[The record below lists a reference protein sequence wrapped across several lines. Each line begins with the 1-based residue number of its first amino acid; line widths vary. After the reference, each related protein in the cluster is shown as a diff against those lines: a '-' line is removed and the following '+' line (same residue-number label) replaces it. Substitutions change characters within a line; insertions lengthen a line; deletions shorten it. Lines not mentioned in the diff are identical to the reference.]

1 MKDVRIVFMG
11 TPEIA
16 VATLRQI
23 VEEQYSIAAVIT
35 TPDKPS
41 GRGLKLHESAVKQFA
56 VEHKLNVLQPDNL
69 SDESFISTIKDISPD
84 LIIVVAFR
92 KIPDVLLEIPKIGSF
107 NLHASLLPQYRGAAP
122 INWAI
127 INGETQTGLTS
138 FLLNNRIDEGKILLQ
153 ETIEI
158 KPSYNASDLYDIM
171 KVKGALLVS
180 DTIKMLVGG
189 NYKTID
195 QEILSDKQI
204 ILKKAPK
211 IFKDHCRISWNDDI
225 ISIQNRI
232 RGLSYIPGAYTELIS
247 PNNER
252 HTLKILRSE
261 YTLTLHKNSAG
272 SIETDNNKYLRI
284 FSDNGFIDLKEV
296 QLSGKKIMNVDMLL
310 RGFKLNNHW
319 LAS

>member
-16 VATLRQI
+16 VETLRQI
-23 VEEQYSIAAVIT
+23 VEEQYSIAAVVT

-56 VEHKLNVLQPDNL
+56 VEQKLNVLQPDDL
-69 SDESFISTIKDISPD
+69 SDNNFIGTIKDISPD

-138 FLLNNRIDEGKILLQ
+138 FLLNNKIDEGKILLQ

-171 KVKGALLVS
+171 KVKGALLVL

-211 IFKDHCRISWNDDI
+211 IFKDHCRISWNEDI

-252 HTLKILRSE
+252 YTLKIFRSE
-261 YTLTLHKNSAG
+261 YTLTPHKNSAG

-284 FSDNGFIDLKEV
+284 YSDNGFIDLKEV

-319 LAS
+319 QAC